1 MAFRPLAVHAIGYI
15 PPHGVSQDAAGV
27 EQEFNSMSYVS
38 TMCYIPGTALDVTH
52 GSFHS
57 LPNNLMDLAITN
69 ILILQ
74 TVKQRCR
81 RVKVTQLISKRAR
94 T

>member
-1 MAFRPLAVHAIGYI
+1 M
-15 PPHGVSQDAAGV
+15 
-27 EQEFNSMSYVS
+27 
-38 TMCYIPGTALDVTH
+38 DV
-52 GSFHS
+52 
-57 LPNNLMDLAITN
+57 AITN

-74 TVKQRCR
+74 MVKQRCR